1 MICIPMCITNNIENL
16 SSLIFVLHAK
26 GDPGLLGLPGIP
38 GPPGEEVMFN
48 FLLVENL
55 SLGYWMWMFK
65 CLSVGGQY
73 VISIHIAMLLWNYV
87 HEENMLHLLYVCT
100 KLTVPFTHDYVH
112 ANW

>member
-1 MICIPMCITNNIENL
+1 
-16 SSLIFVLHAK
+16 
-26 GDPGLLGLPGIP
+26 
-38 GPPGEEVMFN
+38 MFN

-55 SLGYWMWMFK
+55 SLGYWMWMFYY
-65 CLSVGGQY
+65 LSVGGQY

-112 ANW
+112 ANRFTSPIPSTQGRKSTLL